1 MVHAAIS
8 LICLAL
14 VIPVVAQ
21 AQIILCKDE
30 NGKTYSADRPIP
42 ECQGREL
49 RQYGKSANVVRVI
62 PAPLTAEERSQQ
74 QLEAEKKREIDK
86 ARREQQRQDQALLA
100 TYRDEDAI
108 IAAREQAAAPL
119 YEMIK
124 HEKGALSRAEER
136 RNEALTRQAQ
146 AEENKAMNAAEWKR
160 RAEAAEMTVKA
171 SSAKL
176 QAYEAELAQLRGG
189 FEARIKRFRELK
201 REEGVE
207 IALP

>member
-1 MVHAAIS
+1 MPRAAIS
-8 LICLAL
+8 LICLTL
-14 VIPVVAQ
+14 VLPVAAQ
-21 AQIILCKDE
+21 AKIILCKDE
-30 NGKTYSADRPIP
+30 NGKTYTADHPIP

-49 RQYGKSANVVRVI
+49 RQYGKSASVVRVV
-62 PAPLTAEERSQQ
+62 PAPPTAEERRQQ
-74 QLEAEKKREIDK
+74 QLEAEKKREVDK

-100 TYRDEDAI
+100 AYRNEDAL

-136 RNEALTRQAQ
+136 RDEALARQAQ

-176 QAYEAELAQLRGG
+176 QGYEAELAQLRSN
-189 FEARIKRFRELK
+189 FETRIKRYRELK
-201 REEGVE
+201 SEAAIET
-207 IALP
+207 AMP